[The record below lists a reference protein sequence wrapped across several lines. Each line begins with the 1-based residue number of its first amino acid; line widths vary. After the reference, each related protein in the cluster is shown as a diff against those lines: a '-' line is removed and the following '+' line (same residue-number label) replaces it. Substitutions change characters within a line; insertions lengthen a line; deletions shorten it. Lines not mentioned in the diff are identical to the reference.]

1 MTNPRFRLLALALVL
16 VLAPAVL
23 LGPAAGGA
31 ATDRVK
37 PRAGDYESEPIVKS
51 GVVYQP
57 GAFAV
62 VNEGGKR
69 RIVSSER
76 YEGIYYPDLGKC
88 DRFDVPLATESIPIS
103 RRGRFSARERT
114 PVKRG
119 SLRVRW
125 KGHWTK
131 PGRAVGTLA
140 ISYRGCSSKI
150 KWVGRR
156 AASRR

>member
-1 MTNPRFRLLALALVL
+1 MKNRRLGRLAFALALA
-16 VLAPAVL
+16 PALL

-31 ATDRVK
+31 PTDRVK
-37 PRAGDYESEPIVKS
+37 PKAGDYESEPIVKS

-76 YEGIYYPDLGKC
+76 YEGIYYPDTGKC
-88 DRFDVPLATESIPIS
+88 DHFDVPLVTESIPVS

-114 PVKRG
+114 PVKQG

-125 KGHWTK
+125 RGHWTK
-131 PGRAVGTLA
+131 PKRAAGTIKL
-140 ISYRGCSSKI
+140 SYGSCTSKL
-150 KWVGRR
+150 KWVARHVPG
-156 AASRR
+156 S